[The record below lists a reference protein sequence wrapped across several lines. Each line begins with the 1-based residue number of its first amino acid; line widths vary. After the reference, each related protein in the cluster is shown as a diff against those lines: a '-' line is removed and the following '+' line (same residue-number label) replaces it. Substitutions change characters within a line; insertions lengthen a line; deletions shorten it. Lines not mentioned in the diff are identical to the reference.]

1 MAEAMKTKQD
11 LRSEA
16 TRQRLTAA
24 ARSLFAERGYASV
37 GTEQIVQAAGVTRG
51 ALYHQ
56 FRDKADLFA
65 AAAETIHAEI
75 AERITAGARADGPVD
90 PMIALHAGVRRFLEV
105 CADPAVERILFLD
118 APAVL
123 GWQAWRDMADRYG
136 LGLLQQGIQAG
147 IDAGAITP
155 QPVVPLA
162 HALLG
167 AVSECA
173 IYIARAEDPEAARR
187 ECTAVLQQLLD
198 GLTSRARKRKQE

>member
-24 ARSLFAERGYASV
+24 ARTLFAERGYAGV

-75 AERITAGARADGPVD
+75 AERITAGARADGPVE

-167 AVSECA
+167 AVAECA

-198 GLTSRARKRKQE
+198 GLTSRARKRT

>member
-1 MAEAMKTKQD
+1 MSRQAA
-11 LRSEA
+11 RSEA
-16 TRQRLTAA
+16 TRGRLIAA
-24 ARSLFAERGYASV
+24 GRDLFAKRGYAGV

-198 GLTSRARKRKQE
+198 GLTSRARKRTQE

>member
-1 MAEAMKTKQD
+1 MAHAVKTKQD

-16 TRQRLTAA
+16 TRQRLIAA
-24 ARSLFAERGYASV
+24 ARSLFAERGYAGV

-65 AAAETIHAEI
+65 AVAETIQAEI
-75 AERITAGARADGPVD
+75 AERITAGARADGPVE
-90 PMIALHAGVRRFLEV
+90 PMTALHAGVRRFLEV
-105 CADPAVERILFLD
+105 CADPAIERILLLD

-123 GWQAWRDMADRYG
+123 GWQAWRDLADRYG
-136 LGLLQQGIQAG
+136 LGLLQQGIQVA

-155 QPVVPLA
+155 RPVVPLS

-167 AVSECA
+167 ALDECA
-173 IYIARAEDPEAARR
+173 MYIARAEDPEASRR

-198 GLTSRARKRKQE
+198 GLAPPSGHP

>member
-24 ARSLFAERGYASV
+24 ARSLFAERGYAGV

-167 AVSECA
+167 AVAECA

-198 GLTSRARKRKQE
+198 GLTSRARRRT